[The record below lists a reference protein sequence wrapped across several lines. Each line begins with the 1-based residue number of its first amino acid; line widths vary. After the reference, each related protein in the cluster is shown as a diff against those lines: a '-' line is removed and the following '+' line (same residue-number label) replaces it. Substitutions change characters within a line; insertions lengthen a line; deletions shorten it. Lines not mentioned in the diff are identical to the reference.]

1 MYQTLGV
8 PSSNMAAKRICFA
21 MGTSASSMYSSM
33 LNAQALTLPMDVLLP
48 SNTLGLVILNE
59 SGIFDGGAFG
69 SLVSS
74 VRFWGAFVLN
84 SDCLW
89 GTCSDCLWGTFVISL
104 WSWYVVAASGEMP
117 RARNSL
123 ERGILTVVR

>member
-1 MYQTLGV
+1 MYQVLGV
-8 PSSNMAAKRICFA
+8 PSSNIAATRICLLT
-21 MGTSASSMYSSM
+21 GTSASSMYSLI
-33 LNAQALTLPMDVLLP
+33 LNVQALTLPMDVSLP
-48 SNTLGLVILNE
+48 SNTLGLVTLNE
-59 SGIFDGGAFG
+59 SGIFDVGWFD
-69 SLVSS
+69 SLVSL

-104 WSWYVVAASGEMP
+104 WSWYAVAASGEMP

-123 ERGILTVVR
+123 EREMLTVVR